1 MSIVNEI
8 TYKKD
13 IPKVIKNLQTID
25 GLSLKQMIMLNKFMK
40 RFNSF
45 YQEPLDSDLEEH
57 YPLFI
62 NCKDEV
68 VVDIDAIRYA
78 LKRQSFCQ
86 MCRGILI
93 TYHIPMLKII
103 EFYNKNQK

>member
-1 MSIVNEI
+1 
-8 TYKKD
+8 
-13 IPKVIKNLQTID
+13 
-25 GLSLKQMIMLNKFMK
+25 MK

-45 YQEPLDSDLEEH
+45 YQQPLDSDLEEH

-62 NCKDEV
+62 NSMDEV
-68 VVDIDAIRYA
+68 VVDLDAIRHA
-78 LKRQSFCQ
+78 LKRQSFCK

-103 EFYNKNQK
+103 EFYNKNNQ